1 MYRPLLSIFPDY
13 CISTSVCIRFY
24 EAEGTRADKSPLHA
38 IESHSMDQPSSDN
51 QVSRSAWSL
60 IRALPWCAM
69 VLLGLGIL
77 GGAMRLITNWR
88 DPSPLTSAEV
98 SEFFLCIMAG
108 MMAAGLLLGLWGMLL
123 LMNELRNALV
133 RVERY
138 QYELGQQ
145 KTRPAASVGGD
156 TVLDLS
162 LDSDASGGREK
173 TAATLPAATALEIP
187 WREIVLA
194 LQDIRDNTLLS
205 ETERHQKKSRVAEDL
220 LRSGRAMLTTLI
232 EKREFAAARRMAD
245 DLARRF
251 PNDPQTVNLAGEV
264 EEAREKSESGDVANT
279 SKQVNDLI
287 SISAWQR
294 ARDLAQ
300 QLQQRHPDSTE
311 ARQLLIRIERE
322 YRIAQGEQQ
331 RRMYAE
337 IQRYVTRKRWEEAL
351 AAANTFIERFPDTTD
366 ADALRIQV
374 ATLQANAQIE
384 YRQQLESQI
393 MDFTRH
399 GRYMEAVELARKVI
413 ERYPDSPQ
421 AEALRNQIGRLEELA
436 TDPAAP
442 PARVRVE

>member
-1 MYRPLLSIFPDY
+1 MEEQPNQNGAPKSG
-13 CISTSVCIRFY
+13 RFI
-24 EAEGTRADKSPLHA
+24 AD
-38 IESHSMDQPSSDN
+38 
-51 QVSRSAWSL
+51 
-60 IRALPWCAM
+60 ALPKFALAVVAIA
-69 VLLGLGIL
+69 VLAGTL
-77 GGAMRLITNWR
+77 RLITHVR

-98 SEFFLCIMAG
+98 SEFILCIMAG
-108 MMAAGLLLGLWGMLL
+108 MLSAGLLLGLWGMSRLL
-123 LMNELRNALV
+123 QELQDALI

-138 QYELGQQ
+138 QYEIGQ
-145 KTRPAASVGGD
+145 KPKPPHPVGGD
-156 TVLDLS
+156 TVLDHS
-162 LDSDASGGREK
+162 MDSDHGGREK
-173 TAATLPAATALEIP
+173 TQSSPTSAAQQEIP

-194 LQDIRDNTLLS
+194 LQDIRENTLLS
-205 ETERHQKKSRVAEDL
+205 DPERLKKKSRVEEDL

-232 EKREFAAARRMAD
+232 QERDFAAARRMAE
-245 DLARRF
+245 DLMRRF
-251 PNDPQTVNLAGEV
+251 PDDPQTADLSTEV
-264 EEAREKSESGDVANT
+264 EKARERVEHGDVANIT
-279 SKQVNDLI
+279 KQVNDLI

-300 QLQQRHPDSTE
+300 QLQQRHPDSAE
-311 ARQLLIRIERE
+311 ARNLLVRIERE
-322 YRIAQGEQQ
+322 FHIAQGEQQ

-374 ATLQANAQIE
+374 PTLQANAQIE

-393 MDFTRH
+393 MDLTRH
-399 GRYMEAVELARKVI
+399 GRYMEAVELARRVI

-421 AEALRNQIGRLEELA
+421 AEALRAQIGRLEELA